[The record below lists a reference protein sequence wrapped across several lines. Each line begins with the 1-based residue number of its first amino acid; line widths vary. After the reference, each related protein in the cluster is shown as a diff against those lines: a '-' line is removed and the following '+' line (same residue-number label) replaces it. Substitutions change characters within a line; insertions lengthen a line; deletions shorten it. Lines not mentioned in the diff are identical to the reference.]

1 MLELKKTVGL
11 FHILLSFMF
20 SIYFLWA
27 PAQFDLYYLVYFL
40 LLSISWSIMKN
51 ECALSYLFKYI
62 EDPNYKMGDSE
73 DVEDYNAILGP
84 AYGNVF
90 LNYILSMYIFNLGF
104 IALRFKGAGNK
115 LAVILAAIAYG
126 LYITMLRIAKK
137 EQKEILQMSNLVI
150 NSILL
155 GYFLYK

>member
-1 MLELKKTVGL
+1 
-11 FHILLSFMF
+11 
-20 SIYFLWA
+20 
-27 PAQFDLYYLVYFL
+27 
-40 LLSISWSIMKN
+40 MKN
-51 ECALSYLFKYI
+51 ECALSFLFKYI